1 MLTLDVVHVLD
12 RLPQPDEKTWSRSQH
27 IAFGGPA
34 ANAAATAAA
43 LGAPSRLLAPFGQS
57 PFTAVVAAQLQA
69 AGVSWVD
76 PTPQVRHPSPISTV
90 LVTAGTGQ
98 RAVVAGGAPLL
109 PGSTDPDGPPDDL
122 LDGRPG
128 DLLDG
133 RRGDLLEDLLD
144 ELLDGV
150 GAVLLDGHA
159 HPWAVAVAR
168 RGRARGIPVVLDGG
182 SLKPGT
188 AQLLEHVDL
197 AILSADFHVPDGAD
211 PLDWTLRHG
220 SCRYA
225 ARSAGAAALRWRSRA
240 GAATTEGVVPV
251 AAVEVL
257 DTLGAG
263 DVLHGAAA
271 VAVARLGLSEA
282 TLARV
287 LGFGAGVA
295 TLSCRYAGALGWA
308 HAAAGASV
316 PAATPPLARLQAQA
330 RAQAQAQAQAEITR
344 LSTQF
349 LHTPVDDHIR

>member
-1 MLTLDVVHVLD
+1 MGAPRGVLAVGMLTLDVVHVLD

-57 PFTAVVAAQLQA
+57 TFTAVVAAQLQA

-76 PTPQVRHPSPISTV
+76 PTPQVRHPSPVSTV

-98 RAVVAGGAPLL
+98 RAVVAGGAPPLPDPADPNGLL
-109 PGSTDPDGPPDDL
+109 DGLPNDL
-122 LDGRPG
+122 LDG
-128 DLLDG
+128 
-133 RRGDLLEDLLD
+133 
-144 ELLDGV
+144 LLDGV

-197 AILSADFHVPDGAD
+197 AILSADFHAPDDAD
-211 PLDWTLRHG
+211 PLGWTLGHG

-225 ARSAGAAALRWRSRA
+225 ARSAGAGSLRWRARA

-308 HAAAGASV
+308 SAAAGASV
-316 PAATPPLARLQAQA
+316 PALPALMQP
-330 RAQAQAQAQAEITR
+330 QAEITR

>member
-57 PFTAVVAAQLQA
+57 PFTPVVAAQLQA

-76 PTPQVRHPSPISTV
+76 PTPQVRHPSPVSTV

-98 RAVVAGGAPLL
+98 RAVVAGGAPPL
-109 PGSTDPDGPPDDL
+109 PHSTDPDGPPDDL
-122 LDGRPG
+122 LDGRRD

-133 RRGDLLEDLLD
+133 RHDDLLD
-144 ELLDGV
+144 DLLDGV

-188 AQLLEHVDL
+188 AQLLEYVDL
-197 AILSADFHVPDGAD
+197 AILSADFHAPDDAD
-211 PLDWTLRHG
+211 PLGWTLRHG

-225 ARSAGAAALRWRSRA
+225 ARSAGAGSLRWRARA

-308 HAAAGASV
+308 SAAAGASV
-316 PAATPPLARLQAQA
+316 PASMQP
-330 RAQAQAQAQAEITR
+330 QAEITR

-349 LHTPVDDHIR
+349 LHTPVDDNIR